1 MGFQK
6 LALRRQKSRK
16 GPKQHTVTK
25 RNAQEPVFPHRI
37 PSTAS
42 FLLSISAFRF
52 LWGCSCTQPFSS
64 QTRSPLVVPNFCS
77 LGTKMSFA
85 DSFWTQ
91 DYSLGFKTLFGEL
104 YQGAAENDDFIML
117 FTRRMDLEYAYGLQ
131 LEAIQ
136 ATKASSTRLYNDDY
150 VLLIKNAYQKIN
162 ENFLRQGEYH
172 VLVAANI
179 RELVLDPFTMW
190 AKDHRQRIEYLE
202 SVISDKHKTFRNGRA
217 ALDKLQKRYFNK
229 CRMLEEFKAHYTEDE
244 LSAEMKDLEFAELV
258 KETENG
264 DDDDNDATYVLGTA
278 TYDHKTLRKLLT
290 DMLKTIELTSHKVP
304 ILGTYH
310 SVSTGSTV
318 TQWILD
324 NFPEFHNNIAKAE
337 VFGQDLVNNG
347 FLRLIGSMSGGKNF
361 INSSQFFYQWKPVV
375 FEITRLN
382 ELELNASNDPELA
395 SHISASGSKTSQFT
409 DYFEDM
415 KQAMGVSS
423 IDYSD
428 KTQLAKLLA
437 DVNSLDSQYFQ
448 ATADL
453 DRVRCEFEEL
463 VMDHLT
469 FMQKCEFDRLKA
481 VKKVTFDFL
490 ASFRNKISGMKQL
503 CDELLVLEE
512 TISPTSDLK
521 FLIEN
526 YATGKFKPHVVLY
539 DNYYNSNIRQMF
551 GVDLNVKLRLDRK
564 VVPVIIQATLSH
576 LDKVYPELVNDEE
589 RMNLWTQP
597 VHLSSVHALRFQ
609 LNELLDPHTI
619 QDIYAKT
626 HPMIITNVLKLY
638 FMELPDSV
646 VPHNYYDL
654 IKSLYQNYP
663 AGTNDK
669 SVDAS
674 RITGLQNVLVD
685 LPKCSLAT
693 LDALFTH
700 LNRLVLIIGSK
711 NETLAH
717 DFRNRLAKELGNL
730 ILRPK
735 VDAYGSPE
743 GSSASTL
750 LNDKHQFSF
759 VTDLFTHKDS
769 IFKELRRRNSSRKPS
784 VKAHKEKSPESLTP
798 RASLAAS
805 SKSRLE
811 LKLKKAVHARDPKPE
826 SVAKDE
832 TLPALPAKK
841 NEETEETTVP
851 STPPPLLPTKLTSL
865 LKRSISPNK
874 KKLSSLLDPER
885 KTVVSSRPLKKDII
899 YDGSSSS
906 SLPSGLTSDLTQPKF
921 TPALGRKTSVK
932 DLASQFDTP
941 PETPSKD
948 GRKNG
953 SEMKERRQTG
963 R

>member
-1 MGFQK
+1 
-6 LALRRQKSRK
+6 
-16 GPKQHTVTK
+16 
-25 RNAQEPVFPHRI
+25 
-37 PSTAS
+37 
-42 FLLSISAFRF
+42 
-52 LWGCSCTQPFSS
+52 
-64 QTRSPLVVPNFCS
+64 
-77 LGTKMSFA
+77 MSFA
-85 DSFWTQ
+85 DSFWSQ

-104 YQGAAENDDFIML
+104 YQGAAENDDFIQL
-117 FTRRMDLEYAYGLQ
+117 FTRRMELEYSYGLQ

-136 ATKASSTRLYNDDY
+136 ASKASSKRLYNDDY
-150 VLLIKNAYQKIN
+150 VSLIKNAYQKVN

-179 RELVLDPFTMW
+179 RELVLDPFSKW
-190 AKDHRQRIEYLE
+190 AKDHRQRIEYLD
-202 SVISDKHKTFRNGRA
+202 SVISEKHKTFRTGRA
-217 ALDKLQKRYFNK
+217 ALEKLQKRYFNK

-244 LSAEMKDLEFAELV
+244 LTAEMKDLEFAELI
-258 KETENG
+258 KKAE
-264 DDDDNDATYVLGTA
+264 DDDENDDVSTTYVIGTS

-290 DMLKTIELTSHKVP
+290 DMLTTIELSSHKVP

-310 SVSTGSTV
+310 SVTTGSTI

-324 NFPEFHNNIAKAE
+324 NFPEFNNNIAKAE
-337 VFGQDLVNNG
+337 TFGQDLVNNG
-347 FLRLIGSMSGGKNF
+347 FIRLIGSMSGGKNF

-382 ELELNASNDPELA
+382 ELELNATNDPELSRHA
-395 SHISASGSKTSQFT
+395 SLSNGPKTSQFT

-415 KQAMGVSS
+415 KQAIGVSS

-453 DRVRCEFEEL
+453 DHVRCEFEEL

-512 TISPTSDLK
+512 TINPANDLK

-526 YATGKFKPHVVLY
+526 YSTGKFKPHVILY
-539 DNYYNSNIRQMF
+539 DNYYNSNIKQMF
-551 GVDLNVKLRLDRK
+551 GVDLNVKSRLDRK

-589 RMNLWTQP
+589 RINLWTQP

-609 LNELLDPHTI
+609 LNELSDPQAI

-654 IKSLYQNYP
+654 IKSLYHNYP
-663 AGTNDK
+663 VGSSDK
-669 SVDAS
+669 SVDES

-711 NETLAH
+711 NETVAH
-717 DFRNRLAKELGNL
+717 DFRNSLAKELGNL

-735 VDAYGSPE
+735 VDAYGSD
-743 GSSASTL
+743 SSSVSSM

-759 VTDLFTHKDS
+759 VNDLFTHKDS
-769 IFKELRRRNSSRKPS
+769 IFKELRRRNSSRKDS
-784 VKAHKEKSPESLTP
+784 VKVHKDNTPDLLTP
-798 RASLAAS
+798 RASMVAS

-811 LKLKKAVHARDPKPE
+811 LKLKKAVHARDPKP
-826 SVAKDE
+826 DE
-832 TLPALPAKK
+832 TEDGETAPAVPAKM
-841 NEETEETTVP
+841 EEEEAKVP
-851 STPPPLLPTKLTSL
+851 ATPPPLLPTKLISNL
-865 LKRSISPNK
+865 LKRSTSPNK
-874 KKLSSLLDPER
+874 KKLSSLLQEPER
-885 KTVVSSRPLKKDII
+885 RTVVSSRPLKKDII

-921 TPALGRKTSVK
+921 APGLGRKTSVK

-948 GRKNG
+948 GRKNA
-953 SEMKERRQTG
+953 R
-963 R
+963 